1 MTHRW
6 LFARVLVVGAMI
18 ALPAFAFAS
27 PPDESWRGGLWDDDD
42 FDTVI
47 LFITGHSQAITAP
60 ANGVSTPPPVMVVPA
75 FHRDGESFPIPPLA
89 SPDCRAP
96 PIV

>member
-1 MTHRW
+1 MMHRW
-6 LFARVLVVGAMI
+6 FVARVLIVAMI
-18 ALPAFAFAS
+18 ALPVLAFTS
-27 PPDESWRGGLWDDDD
+27 PPDETWRGGLWDDDD

-60 ANGVSTPPPVMVVPA
+60 TSGVPTSLPLLVVPV
-75 FHRDGESFPIPPLA
+75 FHRDGESFLIPPLA

-96 PIV
+96 PTV